1 MTLEHTND
9 CETINP
15 GETIVSKLPLE
26 GIRVLELTTG
36 AAGPT
41 VARVMCE
48 FGAEV
53 IRCET
58 RLRGDGHRGE
68 DPKLWNKKPDF
79 MKLQR
84 GKKSFT
90 VNMQTEK
97 GRKLVYQL
105 AKISDVL
112 VENFGLGILEKW
124 GLNWPDL
131 KEINPRII
139 LIRVKGMGCTGPHA
153 ADLTYGPN
161 VGNTMATTYLWNY
174 PGATTATAEPRTQ
187 HPDFMGGVT
196 GAFGVVLALIQRKK
210 TGRGQWIDSAQ
221 QEIGASILGPKY
233 LEYTVNKREPQP
245 EGNRSVIAAPYGPFQ
260 CKGNDRWCVI
270 AVYTQDEWERFA
282 ALLEKQGLKSDPKFA
297 THLQRVRHK
306 EELDKWVT
314 SWTKQHDPYEVM
326 EMVQG
331 VDVCAAVVQ
340 DVEDQFKNDKQ
351 YAATGFLVHM
361 TEPEAGDM
369 VTENV
374 PMRLSE
380 TPGRVRG
387 VAPLMG
393 EHTYEIARNLLGL
406 SDEEIKKLDEE
417 KVLY

>member
-1 MTLEHTND
+1 M
-9 CETINP
+9 
-15 GETIVSKLPLE
+15 SKFPLE
-26 GIRVLELTTG
+26 GIRVVELTTG

-41 VARVMCE
+41 VARVLCE

-68 DPKLWNKKPDF
+68 DPKLWNKRPDF

-90 VNMQTEK
+90 VNMQTPR
-97 GRKLVYQL
+97 GRELVKEL
-105 AKISDVL
+105 LKKSDVL

-124 GLNWPDL
+124 GLDWPQL
-131 KEINPRII
+131 REINPRII

-161 VGNTMATTYLWNY
+161 VGNTMGTTYLWNY
-174 PGATTATAEPRTQ
+174 ANATTATAEPRTQ

-196 GAFGVVLALIQRKK
+196 GAFAVVLALIQRKK
-210 TGRGQWIDSAQ
+210 SGFGQWIDSAQ
-221 QEIGASILGPKY
+221 QEIGASLLGPKY
-233 LEYTVNKREPQP
+233 LEYTVNKREPKP
-245 EGNRSVIAAPYGPFQ
+245 EGNRSLIAAPYGPYQ
-260 CKGNDRWCVI
+260 CKGDDRWCVI
-270 AVYTQDEWERFA
+270 AIYADDEWQRFTR
-282 ALLEKQGLKSDPKFA
+282 LLEKSGLRADAKFA
-297 THLQRVRHK
+297 THLQRVRNK

-314 SWTKQHDPYEVM
+314 SWTLQQDAYEVM
-326 EMVQG
+326 ETLQG
-331 VDVCAAVVQ
+331 IGVCAAVVQ
-340 DVEDQFKNDKQ
+340 DVEDQFKHDKQ
-351 YAATGFLVHM
+351 YAATGFLVNL

-374 PMRLSE
+374 PVRLSA
-380 TPGRVRG
+380 TPGKVRG

-393 EHTYEIARNLLGL
+393 EHTYEIARDLLGL
-406 SDEEIKKLDEE
+406 SDAEIKKLDEE
-417 KVLY
+417 KVFY

>member
-1 MTLEHTND
+1 
-9 CETINP
+9 
-15 GETIVSKLPLE
+15 
-26 GIRVLELTTG
+26 
-36 AAGPT
+36 
-41 VARVMCE
+41 MCE

-161 VGNTMATTYLWNY
+161 VGNTMGTTYLWNY

-196 GAFGVVLALIQRKK
+196 GAFGVVLALIERKK

-245 EGNRSVIAAPYGPFQ
+245 EGNRSLIAAPYGPYQ

-270 AVYTQDEWERFA
+270 AVYTQEEWERFA
-282 ALLEKQGLKSDPKFA
+282 ALLEKSGLKSDPKFA

-306 EELDKWVT
+306 NDLDKWVT
-314 SWTKQHDPYEVM
+314 SWTMQHDPYEVM
-326 EMVQG
+326 EMVQSVG
-331 VDVCAAVVQ
+331 VCAAVVQ

-361 TEPEAGDM
+361 VEPEAGDM

-374 PMRLSE
+374 PMRMSE
-380 TPGRVRG
+380 TPGYVRG
-387 VAPLMG
+387 LAPLMG
-393 EHTYEIARNLLGL
+393 EHTHEIAKNLLGL
-406 SDEEIKKLDEE
+406 SEEEIKKLDEE

>member
-1 MTLEHTND
+1 M
-9 CETINP
+9 
-15 GETIVSKLPLE
+15 SKLPLE

-41 VARVMCE
+41 VARVLCE

-90 VNMQTEK
+90 VNLQTPK
-97 GRKLVYQL
+97 GRELVREL
-105 AKISDVL
+105 AKKSDVL

-124 GLNWPDL
+124 GLDWPDL
-131 KEINPRII
+131 KKINPQMI

-161 VGNTMATTYLWNY
+161 VGNTMGTTYLWNY

-196 GAFGVVLALIQRKK
+196 GAFAVVCALIQRHKS
-210 TGRGQWIDSAQ
+210 GFGQWIDSAQ
-221 QEIGASILGPKY
+221 QEIGASLLGPKY
-233 LEYTVNKREPQP
+233 LEYTVNHREPQP
-245 EGNRSVIAAPYGPFQ
+245 QGNRSLIAAPYGPYP

-270 AVYTQDEWERFA
+270 AIYNEEEWRSFA
-282 ALLEKQGLKSDPKFA
+282 GLMEKVGLKADAKFA

-306 EELDKWVT
+306 EELDAWVT
-314 SWTKQHDPYEVM
+314 RWTLQHDPYEVM
-326 EMVQG
+326 DTLQG
-331 VDVCAAVVQ
+331 IGVCAAVVQ
-340 DVEDQFKNDKQ
+340 DVEDQFKRDKQ
-351 YAATGFLVHM
+351 YAATGFLVNL
-361 TEPEAGDM
+361 TEPEAGDV

-374 PMRLSE
+374 PMRMSE
-380 TPGRVRG
+380 TPGKVRG
-387 VAPLMG
+387 GAPLMG
-393 EHTYEIARNLLGL
+393 EHTHEIARDLLGL
-406 SDEEIKKLDEE
+406 NDAEIRKLDEE

>member
-1 MTLEHTND
+1 M
-9 CETINP
+9 
-15 GETIVSKLPLE
+15 SQFPLE
-26 GIRVLELTTG
+26 GIRVIELTTG

-41 VARVMCE
+41 VARVLCE

-68 DPKLWNKKPDF
+68 DPKLWNMKPDF

-90 VNMQTEK
+90 VNMQTPK
-97 GRKLVYQL
+97 GRELVKEL
-105 AKISDVL
+105 AKKSDVL

-124 GLNWPDL
+124 GLDWPDL
-131 KEINPRII
+131 KKINPKII

-210 TGRGQWIDSAQ
+210 TGMGQWIDSAQ
-221 QEIGASILGPKY
+221 QEIGGSLLGPKY

-245 EGNRSVIAAPYGPFQ
+245 EGNRSTIAAPYGPYQ
-260 CKGNDRWCVI
+260 CKGDDRWCVI
-270 AVYTQDEWERFA
+270 AVYDEDEWERFA
-282 ALLEKQGLKSDPKFA
+282 SLIEKSGAKRDPKFA
-297 THLQRVRHK
+297 THFQRVRNK
-306 EELDKWVT
+306 EALDKWIT
-314 SWTKQHDPYEVM
+314 TWTLQHEPYEVM
-326 EMVQG
+326 ELVQG

-361 TEPEAGDM
+361 TEPEAGDI

-374 PMRLSE
+374 PMRMSL
-380 TPGRVRG
+380 TPGKIRG
-387 VAPLMG
+387 LAPLMG
-393 EHTYEIARNLLGL
+393 EHTHELAKTLLGL
-406 SDEEIKKLDEE
+406 SDAEIKQLDEE

>member
-1 MTLEHTND
+1 M
-9 CETINP
+9 
-15 GETIVSKLPLE
+15 SKLPLE

-41 VARVMCE
+41 VARVLCE

-90 VNMQTEK
+90 VNMQTAK
-97 GRKLVYQL
+97 GRELVREL
-105 AKISDVL
+105 AKKSDVL

-124 GLNWPDL
+124 GLDWSDL
-131 KEINPRII
+131 KEINPQII

-161 VGNTMATTYLWNY
+161 VGNTMGTTYLWNY
-174 PGATTATAEPRTQ
+174 PDATTATAEPRTQ

-196 GAFGVVLALIQRKK
+196 GAFGVVCALIHRKK
-210 TGRGQWIDSAQ
+210 SGFGQWIDSAQ
-221 QEIGASILGPKY
+221 QEIGASLLGPKY
-233 LEYTVNKREPQP
+233 LEYSVNKREPKP
-245 EGNRSVIAAPYGPFQ
+245 EGNRSLIAAPYGPYR
-260 CKGNDRWCVI
+260 CNGNDRWCVI
-270 AVYTQDEWERFA
+270 AVYTEEEWRSFA
-282 ALLEKQGLKSDPKFA
+282 ELMEKAGFTPDANFA
-297 THLQRVRHK
+297 THWQRVRHK
-306 EELDKWVT
+306 DKLDQWVT
-314 SWTKQHDPYEVM
+314 SWTLQHDPYEVM
-326 EMVQG
+326 ETLQG
-331 VDVCAAVVQ
+331 IGICAAVVQ
-340 DVEDQFKNDKQ
+340 DVEDQFKRDKQ
-351 YAATGFLVHM
+351 YAATGFLVNLS
-361 TEPEAGDM
+361 EPEAGDV

-374 PMRLSE
+374 PMRMSE
-380 TPGRVRG
+380 TPGKVRG

-406 SDEEIKKLDEE
+406 SDDEIKKLDEE

>member
-1 MTLEHTND
+1 M
-9 CETINP
+9 
-15 GETIVSKLPLE
+15 SQFPLE
-26 GIRVLELTTG
+26 GIRVVELTTG

-41 VARVMCE
+41 VARVLCE

-90 VNMQTEK
+90 VNMQTPR
-97 GRKLVYQL
+97 GRELVKEL
-105 AKISDVL
+105 LKKSDVL

-124 GLNWPDL
+124 GLDWPQL
-131 KEINPRII
+131 REINPRII

-161 VGNTMATTYLWNY
+161 VGNTMGTTYLWNY
-174 PGATTATAEPRTQ
+174 PDATTATAEPRTQ

-196 GAFGVVLALIQRKK
+196 GAFSVVLALIQRKK
-210 TGRGQWIDSAQ
+210 SGFGQWIDSAQ
-221 QEIGASILGPKY
+221 QEIGASLLGPKY
-233 LEYTVNKREPQP
+233 LEYTVNKREPKP
-245 EGNRSVIAAPYGPFQ
+245 EGNRSLIAAPYGPYQ
-260 CKGNDRWCVI
+260 CKGDDRWCVI
-270 AVYTQDEWERFA
+270 AIYTDDEWQRFA
-282 ALLEKQGLKSDPKFA
+282 RLLEKSGLRADAQLA
-297 THLQRVRHK
+297 THLQRVRNK

-314 SWTKQHDPYEVM
+314 SWTLQHDAYEVM
-326 EMVQG
+326 ETLQSIG
-331 VDVCAAVVQ
+331 VCAAVVQ
-340 DVEDQFKNDKQ
+340 DVEDQFKRDKQ
-351 YAATGFLVHM
+351 YAATGFLVNLI
-361 TEPEAGDM
+361 EPEAGDM

-374 PMRLSE
+374 PVRLSV
-380 TPGRVRG
+380 TPGKVRG

-393 EHTYEIARNLLGL
+393 EHTHEIARDLLGL
-406 SDEEIKKLDEE
+406 SDAEIKKLDEE
-417 KVLY
+417 KVFY

>member
-1 MTLEHTND
+1 M
-9 CETINP
+9 
-15 GETIVSKLPLE
+15 GQFPLE
-26 GIRVLELTTG
+26 GIRVIELTTG

-41 VARVMCE
+41 VARVLCE

-90 VNMQTEK
+90 VNMQTAK
-97 GRKLVYQL
+97 GRELVREL
-105 AKISDVL
+105 VKVSDVL

-124 GLNWPDL
+124 GLHWPDL
-131 KEINPRII
+131 KEINPQII

-221 QEIGASILGPKY
+221 QEIGASLLGPKY
-233 LEYTVNKREPQP
+233 LEYTVNHREPRP
-245 EGNRSVIAAPYGPFQ
+245 EGNRSLVAAPYGPYQ

-270 AVYTQDEWERFA
+270 AVYRQDEWERFA
-282 ALLEKQGLKSDPKFA
+282 GLLEKSGLKADAKFA
-297 THLQRVRHK
+297 THLDRVRHK

-314 SWTKQHDPYEVM
+314 RWTLQHDPYEVM
-326 EMVQG
+326 ERVQG

-351 YAATGFLVHM
+351 YAATGYLVHM
-361 TEPEAGDM
+361 TEPEAGDV

-374 PMRLSE
+374 PMRMSL
-380 TPGRVRG
+380 TPGKVRG
-387 VAPLMG
+387 LAPLMG

-406 SDEEIKKLDEE
+406 SDDEIKKLDEE

>member
-1 MTLEHTND
+1 M
-9 CETINP
+9 
-15 GETIVSKLPLE
+15 SKFALE
-26 GIRVLELTTG
+26 GIRVVELTTG

-41 VARVMCE
+41 VARVLGE

-90 VNMQTEK
+90 VNMQTPK
-97 GRKLVYQL
+97 GRELVREL
-105 AKISDVL
+105 VKKSDVL

-124 GLNWPDL
+124 GLDWPQL
-131 KEINPRII
+131 KEINPQII

-161 VGNTMATTYLWNY
+161 VGNTMGTTYLWNY
-174 PGATTATAEPRTQ
+174 PDATTATAEPRTQ

-196 GAFGVVLALIQRKK
+196 GAFSVVLALIQRKK
-210 TGRGQWIDSAQ
+210 SGFGQWIDSAQ
-221 QEIGASILGPKY
+221 QEIGASLLGPKY
-233 LEYTVNKREPQP
+233 LEYTVNKREPKP
-245 EGNRSVIAAPYGPFQ
+245 EGNRSLIAAPYGPYQ
-260 CKGNDRWCVI
+260 CKGDDRWCVI
-270 AVYTQDEWERFA
+270 AIYTDDEWQRFA
-282 ALLEKQGLKSDPKFA
+282 RLLEKSGLRADAQLA
-297 THLQRVRHK
+297 THLQRVRNK

-314 SWTKQHDPYEVM
+314 SWTLQLDAYEVM
-326 EMVQG
+326 ETLQSIG
-331 VDVCAAVVQ
+331 VCAAVVQ
-340 DVEDQFKNDKQ
+340 DVEDQFKRDKQ
-351 YAATGFLVHM
+351 YAATGFLVNLI
-361 TEPEAGDM
+361 EPEAGDM

-374 PMRLSE
+374 PVRLSV
-380 TPGRVRG
+380 TPGKVRG

-393 EHTYEIARNLLGL
+393 EHTHEIARDLLGL
-406 SDEEIKKLDEE
+406 SDAEIKKLDEE
-417 KVLY
+417 KVFY

>member
-1 MTLEHTND
+1 M
-9 CETINP
+9 
-15 GETIVSKLPLE
+15 SQLPLE
-26 GIRVLELTTG
+26 GIRVIELTTG

-41 VARVMCE
+41 VARVLCE

-90 VNMQTEK
+90 VNMQTAK
-97 GRKLVYQL
+97 GRELVKEL
-105 AKISDVL
+105 VKKSDVL

-124 GLNWPDL
+124 GLDWPDL
-131 KEINPRII
+131 QMINPRMI
-139 LIRVKGMGCTGPHA
+139 LIRVKGMGCSGPHA

-196 GAFGVVLALIQRKK
+196 GAFGVVLALIERRK
-210 TGRGQWIDSAQ
+210 TGRGQWIDNAQ
-221 QEIGASILGPKY
+221 QEIGASLLGPRY
-233 LEYTVNKREPQP
+233 LEYTANKREPKP
-245 EGNRSVIAAPYGPFQ
+245 EGNRSLVASPYGPYQ

-270 AVYTQDEWERFA
+270 SVYSQDEWERFA
-282 ALLEKQGLKSDPKFA
+282 GLLERSGLKRSANFA
-297 THLQRVRHK
+297 THWQRVRHK
-306 EELDKWVT
+306 DELDKWVT
-314 SWTKQHDPYEVM
+314 GWTLQHDPYEVM
-326 EMVQG
+326 ELVQS

-351 YAATGFLVHM
+351 YAATGFLVNL
-361 TEPEAGDM
+361 TEPEAGDV

-374 PMRLSE
+374 PMRMSLS
-380 TPGRVRG
+380 PGKVRG

-393 EHTYEIARNLLGL
+393 EHTHEIARNLLGL
-406 SDEEIKKLDEE
+406 SDDEIKKLDEE

>member
-1 MTLEHTND
+1 M
-9 CETINP
+9 
-15 GETIVSKLPLE
+15 SKFPLE
-26 GIRVLELTTG
+26 GIRVIELTTG

-41 VARVMCE
+41 VARVLCE

-90 VNMQTEK
+90 VNMQTAK
-97 GRKLVYQL
+97 GRELVREL
-105 AKISDVL
+105 VKKSDVL

-124 GLNWPDL
+124 ALDWPHLQELNPQ
-131 KEINPRII
+131 II
-139 LIRVKGMGCTGPHA
+139 LIRVKGMGCSGPHA

-196 GAFGVVLALIQRKK
+196 GAFGVVLALIERKR

-221 QEIGASILGPKY
+221 VEIGASLLGPKY
-233 LEYTVNKREPQP
+233 LEYSVNKREPRP
-245 EGNRSVIAAPYGPFQ
+245 EGNRSLIAAPYGPYQ
-260 CKGNDRWCVI
+260 CKGDDRWCVI
-270 AVYTQDEWERFA
+270 AVYNEDEWQRLA
-282 ALLEKQGLKSDPKFA
+282 SLLAKAGLKADAKFA

-306 EELDKWVT
+306 DELDKWLT
-314 SWTKQHDPYEVM
+314 SWTMQHDPYEVM
-326 EMVQG
+326 EILQG
-331 VDVCAAVVQ
+331 IGVCAAVVQ
-340 DVEDQFKNDKQ
+340 DVEDQFKRDKQ
-351 YAATGFLVHM
+351 YAATGYLVTM
-361 TEPEAGDM
+361 TEPEAGDV

-374 PMRLSE
+374 PLRLSE
-380 TPGRVRG
+380 TPGKVRG
-387 VAPLMG
+387 LAPLMG
-393 EHTYEIARNLLGL
+393 EHTHEIARNLLGL
-406 SDEEIKKLDEE
+406 GNDEIKKLDEE